1 MSRLSMPLNS
11 GKIWTILCCGETK
24 RFVCSGSIPRMPKLR
39 RGSQPTPH
47 DVPISCRANGQN
59 YESVTSLRTRR
70 ANPARFRSIR
80 VARGLRCLSLLWER
94 GGGAQYVGACQGV
107 CVAAGWGPDGRRG
120 RRDGEGAEGFRG
132 ESLCVVAEWL
142 LGLVWGGQ
150 DRGCFGRKQRS
161 VIMRGVVG
169 RKQKEDRS
177 RQVDMPGAAA
187 VLAHP
192 KIITRSGRFRGPLCT
207 AEVASLRKPRRFFR
221 NT

>member
-1 MSRLSMPLNS
+1 
-11 GKIWTILCCGETK
+11 
-24 RFVCSGSIPRMPKLR
+24 MPKLR
-39 RGSQPTPH
+39 RGSHPTPH
-47 DVPISCRANGQN
+47 DVPIPCRGNGRN

-70 ANPARFRSIR
+70 ENPARFRSIR

-107 CVAAGWGPDGRRG
+107 CVAAGWGLDGRRG

-142 LGLVWGGQ
+142 LGLVSGGYRIV
-150 DRGCFGRKQRS
+150 DVS
-161 VIMRGVVG
+161 VASSAPSSCGVVVG